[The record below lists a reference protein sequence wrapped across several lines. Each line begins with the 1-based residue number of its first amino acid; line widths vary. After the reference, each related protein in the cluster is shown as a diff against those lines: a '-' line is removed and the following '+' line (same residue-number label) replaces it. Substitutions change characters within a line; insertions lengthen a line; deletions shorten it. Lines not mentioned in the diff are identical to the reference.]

1 MCHTI
6 CPRKVKNPLLES
18 GYFGTF
24 SNFLVGNKQ
33 FKFFDWMQELVSPYT
48 YYKFEFESC
57 PEGLVC
63 KEKPQNQEICFHIPL
78 RNRYITKSHTQY
90 KFGIHIS
97 PLFNSDGEMRNYSQ
111 QEISIRSQIN
121 SFHIPVFFYKDSIIF
136 YDGFDVS
143 VYCFYIL
150 KPLLLN
156 EWLLSVAPEIGWVE
170 LQIKEMVEWYSEI
183 YKHIEKV
190 SLK

>member
-6 CPRKVKNPLLES
+6 YPRKVKNLLLES

-24 SNFLVGNKQ
+24 SNFLVGSKQ

-63 KEKPQNQEICFHIPL
+63 KEKPQNQEVYFHIPL

-97 PLFNSDGEMRNYSQ
+97 PLFNSDGEMRSYSQ
-111 QEISIRSQIN
+111 QNINIHSQIN
-121 SFHIPVFFYKDSIIF
+121 PFYIPVFFYKDSIVF

-150 KPLLLN
+150 RPSVLH
-156 EWLLSVAPEIGWVE
+156 EWLLCVAPEIGWLE
-170 LQIKEMVEWYSEI
+170 LQIEEMKKWYSEI
-183 YKHIEKV
+183 YNHIEKV